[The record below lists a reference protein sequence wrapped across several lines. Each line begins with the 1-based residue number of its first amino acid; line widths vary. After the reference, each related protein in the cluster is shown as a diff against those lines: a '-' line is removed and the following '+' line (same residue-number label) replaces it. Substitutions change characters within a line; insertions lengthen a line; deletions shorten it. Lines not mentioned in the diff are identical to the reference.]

1 MRERDAAGSPVTE
14 SFGGSLGRRRFP
26 VWVLPCFVVALG
38 INAVLFLLLPLL
50 SHSRV
55 SPEIGSEPV
64 GVNLVRLPEP
74 EPPVE
79 EEELPRP
86 PEDPPEPVLSGA
98 FEPELFTPRL
108 RNLDMPALN
117 LKIDARPLGAP
128 SDLGLRLFYN
138 AEDLDQPPLALAKV
152 PPLYPFRAKRMDIEG
167 YVKVRF
173 LVDEEGQVSRI
184 TVLESEPQGVFD
196 AAVLHALPSWKFQPG
211 RIMGEPVSSWVVTTI
226 RFELG

>member
-1 MRERDAAGSPVTE
+1 
-14 SFGGSLGRRRFP
+14 
-26 VWVLPCFVVALG
+26 VVALV

-55 SPEIGSEPV
+55 SPEIGSEPL

-74 EPPVE
+74 EPPPE

-86 PEDPPEPVLSGA
+86 PRDPPEPVLSGA
-98 FEPELFTPRL
+98 FEPELLLPRL

-117 LKIDARPLGAP
+117 LKIDARPLGVP
-128 SDLGLRLFYN
+128 SDLGLQIFYN

-167 YVKVRF
+167 FVKVRF
-173 LVDEEGQVSRI
+173 LVDEKGQVSRV

-196 AAVLHALPSWKFQPG
+196 ASVLNTLPSWKFQPG